1 MNIAQPSLLVDP
13 TASQRGQTHD
23 WVFKRFMP
31 RAGHSF
37 PPDSIPPAYI
47 RTWSETSRGR
57 QVAYLQ
63 PFSGFLSYFRVN
75 LNVRM
80 QTVGK
85 STLARGRNSM
95 SSAKRLRFGG
105 RMMVTL
111 KELDAAAA
119 NMKLCTVQASY
130 LRSEPTYGMLI
141 LKLLRI
147 GHQTS

>member
-1 MNIAQPSLLVDP
+1 MDAP
-13 TASQRGQTHD
+13 G
-23 WVFKRFMP
+23 
-31 RAGHSF
+31 
-37 PPDSIPPAYI
+37 
-47 RTWSETSRGR
+47 GR

-63 PFSGFLSYFRVN
+63 PFSGFLSHFRVN

-105 RMMVTL
+105 RMRVTL

-130 LRSEPTYGMLI
+130 LRSEPTDGMLI
-141 LKLLRI
+141 RKLLRI
-147 GHQTS
+147 GHQT

>member
-1 MNIAQPSLLVDP
+1 MACAPPSNAP
-13 TASQRGQTHD
+13 GGASPACAR
-23 WVFKRFMP
+23 P
-31 RAGHSF
+31 RMDALGGS
-37 PPDSIPPAYI
+37 P
-47 RTWSETSRGR
+47 
-57 QVAYLQ
+57 VAYLAAIPPQ
-63 PFSGFLSYFRVN
+63 NHDN

-95 SSAKRLRFGG
+95 SSAKRLRFGD

-130 LRSEPTYGMLI
+130 LRSEPTDGMLI
-141 LKLLRI
+141 RKLLRI
-147 GHQTS
+147 GHQT